1 MIIDDNSPFRRVP
14 AQTNRKQ
21 MLFYD
26 GIRYSV
32 EMADLAH
39 TRLRETLYEI
49 AQSPTAPEPYP
60 HEFASAVLD
69 AWSIV
74 DLVHRLRGLIEQAP
88 GVKQKSPPL
97 LSFMKKTAEVERLR
111 NSVQHLNQQIHKI
124 AEFNIPVWGALSW
137 VTLLDPERRS
147 VWTCTLVAGTFFER
161 TEPLI
166 NPLGKQFS
174 PPVDLITLEASN
186 CSVCLSDAMRSV
198 EQVAR
203 SLEDHLREQFKDLP
217 NMGRDALLCG
227 QIGFPQAMPE
237 AKGGDQ

>member
-14 AQTNRKQ
+14 TQTSRKH

-39 TRLRETLYEI
+39 NRLRETLYEI
-49 AQSPTAPEPYP
+49 AQSPYAPDPAS
-60 HEFASAVLD
+60 HDFASAVLD

-74 DLVHRLRGLIEQAP
+74 DLVHRLRSLIEQAP
-88 GVKQKSPPL
+88 GIKQKSPSL
-97 LSFMKKTAEVERLR
+97 LSFMKKTADVERLR
-111 NSVQHLNQQIHKI
+111 NAVQHLNQQIHKI
-124 AEFNIPVWGALSW
+124 ADLNIPVWGALSW
-137 VTLLDPERRS
+137 VTLLDPELRS

-161 TEPLI
+161 SEPLI
-166 NPLGKQFS
+166 SPLGKQFH

-198 EQVAR
+198 EQVVR

-217 NMGRDALLCG
+217 NMGRDVLLCG
-227 QIGFPQAMPE
+227 QIVFPQGMSN
-237 AKGGDQ
+237 KGGE

>member
-14 AQTNRKQ
+14 AETNRKQ

-39 TRLRETLYEI
+39 DRLRETLYEI
-49 AQSPTAPEPYP
+49 AQSPHDPESDP
-60 HEFASAVLD
+60 HDFASAVLD

-74 DLVHRLRGLIEQAP
+74 DLIYRLRGLIEQAP
-88 GVKQKSPPL
+88 GIKQKSPPL
-97 LSFMKKTAEVERLR
+97 LSFLRKTADVERLR

-124 AEFNIPVWGALSW
+124 ADLNIPVWGALSW

-161 TEPLI
+161 SEPLI
-166 NPLGKQFS
+166 NPLGKKFYS
-174 PPVDLITLEASN
+174 PVDLITLEASN

-203 SLEDHLREQFKDLP
+203 SLEEHLREQFKDLA
-217 NMGRDALLCG
+217 NMGRDVLLCG
-227 QIGFPQAMPE
+227 QIVFPQPMSGT
-237 AKGGDQ
+237 KGGE

>member
-1 MIIDDNSPFRRVP
+1 MIIDDNSPFRRIP
-14 AQTNRKQ
+14 AQTNRKHL
-21 MLFYD
+21 LFYD

-39 TRLRETLYEI
+39 SRLRETLYEI
-49 AQSPTAPEPYP
+49 AQSPHAPDPAS
-60 HEFASAVLD
+60 HDFASAVLD

-74 DLVHRLRGLIEQAP
+74 DLMHRLRGLIEQAP
-88 GVKQKSPPL
+88 GIKQKSPSL
-97 LSFMKKTAEVERLR
+97 VSFMKKTADVERLR

-124 AEFNIPVWGALSW
+124 ADLNIPVWGALSW
-137 VTLLDPERRS
+137 VTLLDPELRS

-161 TEPLI
+161 SEPLI

-186 CSVCLSDAMRSV
+186 CSVSLSDAMRSV
-198 EQVAR
+198 EQVVR

-217 NMGRDALLCG
+217 NMGRDMLLCG
-227 QIGFPQAMPE
+227 QIVFPQAMSG
-237 AKGGDQ
+237 AKGSE

>member
-14 AQTNRKQ
+14 TQTSRKH

-39 TRLRETLYEI
+39 SRLRETLYEI
-49 AQSPTAPEPYP
+49 AQSPHAPDPAS
-60 HEFASAVLD
+60 HDFASAVLD

-74 DLVHRLRGLIEQAP
+74 DLVHRLRGLIEQTP
-88 GVKQKSPPL
+88 GIKQKSPPL
-97 LSFMKKTAEVERLR
+97 LSFMKKTANIERLR
-111 NSVQHLNQQIHKI
+111 NAVQHLNQQIHKI
-124 AEFNIPVWGALSW
+124 ADLNIPVWGALSW
-137 VTLLDPERRS
+137 VTLLDPELRS

-161 TEPLI
+161 SEPLI
-166 NPLGKQFS
+166 SPLGKEFY

-186 CSVCLSDAMRSV
+186 CSVSLSDAMRSV
-198 EQVAR
+198 EQVVR

-217 NMGRDALLCG
+217 NMGRDVLLCG
-227 QIGFPQAMPE
+227 QIVFPQGMSS
-237 AKGGDQ
+237 KGGE